1 MAAFF
6 KQILGDLR
14 GIFTEKKKKKN
25 EQRKQTR
32 KRNKKHK
39 TKT

>member
-14 GIFTEKKKKKN
+14 GIFTEKKKKN